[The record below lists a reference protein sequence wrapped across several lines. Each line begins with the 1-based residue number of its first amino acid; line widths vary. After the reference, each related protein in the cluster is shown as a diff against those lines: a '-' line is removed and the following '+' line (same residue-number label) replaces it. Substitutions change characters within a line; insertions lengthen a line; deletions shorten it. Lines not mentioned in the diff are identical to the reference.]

1 MRKIASLIYVK
12 TSAFFARFADLLACF
27 ATTGQFGEGKIIQQ
41 QQQQHTVTLT
51 MTVRCHVSGGTIK
64 SVSVRQVPFRDL
76 LH

>member
-1 MRKIASLIYVK
+1 MCKIASLIYVK

-27 ATTGQFGEGKIIQQ
+27 ATTGQFGEGNIIQ

-64 SVSVRQVPFRDL
+64 SVSVKQVPFRDL